1 MAETKNKIYSNLN
14 LVEFIDALKGNIDL
28 VLPLYQ
34 RDASWSEELRKS
46 FLKKIDKDK
55 TFLNSIIL
63 VKKCD
68 DSLKFEVVDGQQR
81 LLSLLINDESDLQK
95 PLEIQIN
102 SYCLRLIREFDEFL
116 DIDPIQTTCNK
127 QRLENA
133 YFNWI
138 VYDNMPSGELLFQN
152 INIDTRKLSV
162 FDEFIGRAFQTDTN
176 NEKFKFVK
184 ALKNAVA
191 MDQLGYNYNL
201 SQLKDFKDTVSVPFD
216 PVDYDWTLRLLLGH
230 CVSFTFPK
238 AKFNNIKMQNIVNDN
253 LRNELK
259 TAQPN
264 VIESIRENLAK
275 LTEAITQNRLFLS
288 RRHARSC
295 CQGENFVIDKFQ
307 LLQIY
312 LMSYDTWLPAD
323 KCRDLF
329 KLYLENPVDEQHNNA
344 ITFVTQNLDLSEKF
358 ESKAK
363 SFERKD
369 LCLGDWLLFY
379 ALNFLEDE
387 DEGKTIFINA
397 AKNIQVSN
405 GTLEK
410 IFEQIFKEMKE
421 QYSIKKFKFPRYS
434 GEIEH
439 FVAQRNSS
447 SSIDETLINSYAN
460 LCLIPNG
467 INQSLRDQSISQKAK
482 IICKQNSESKETLL
496 PKLTFTALAVTKLK
510 NDEER
515 ILNVLND
522 FWLNFTKEMQ
532 YKLKSMDN

>member
-14 LVEFIDALKGNIDL
+14 VVEFIDALTGNIDL
-28 VLPLYQ
+28 ILPLYQ

-127 QRLENA
+127 QRLKNA

-138 VYDNMPSGELLFQN
+138 VYDNMPSGEQLFQN

-288 RRHARSC
+288 RRHAKSC
-295 CQGENFVIDKFQ
+295 CQDTNIDEFQ

-312 LMSYDTWLPAD
+312 LMSYDTWLPTD

-329 KLYLENPVDEQHNNA
+329 KLYLENPDNPQQDKNKA
-344 ITFVTQNLDLSEKF
+344 ITFVIQNLDLSKNF
-358 ESKAK
+358 KSKAK
-363 SFERKD
+363 SFKRKD
-369 LCLGDWLLFY
+369 LCLSDWLLFY
-379 ALNFLEDE
+379 ALNFL
-387 DEGKTIFINA
+387 DEGKTIFIKA
-397 AKNIQVSN
+397 AKDIQVSN
-405 GTLEK
+405 GTSAE

-421 QYSIKKFKFPRYS
+421 HYSIKKFKFPRYS

-439 FVAQRNSS
+439 FVAQRNST

-467 INQSLRDQSISQKAK
+467 INQSLRDLSISQKAN
-482 IICKQNSESKETLL
+482 IICKQNKESKEIFP

>member
-1 MAETKNKIYSNLN
+1 MVETKNKIYNNQN

-28 VLPLYQ
+28 ILPLYQ
-34 RDASWSEELRKS
+34 RDVSWSEELRKS

-55 TFLNSIIL
+55 TFLNSIVL

-68 DSLKFEVVDGQQR
+68 NSLKFEVVDGQQR

-102 SYCLRLIREFDEFL
+102 SYRLRLIREFDEFL
-116 DIDPIQTTCNK
+116 DIEPIQITCNIR
-127 QRLENA
+127 RLENA

-138 VYDNMPSGELLFQN
+138 VYDNEPSGEQLFQS

-162 FDEFIGRAFQTDTN
+162 FDEFIGRAFQADTN
-176 NEKFKFVK
+176 SEKFKFVK

-191 MDQLGYNYNL
+191 RDQLGYDYDPC
-201 SQLKDFKDTVSVPFD
+201 QLKDFTDKISVPFD
-216 PVDYDWTLRLLLGH
+216 PVDFDWTLRLLLGH

-253 LRNELK
+253 LRKELK

-275 LTEAITQNRLFLS
+275 VTDAITQNRLFLS
-288 RRHARSC
+288 RRHAKSC
-295 CQGENFVIDKFQ
+295 CQDTNFVIDKFREFR

-312 LMSYDTWLPAD
+312 LMSYDTWLPTD

-329 KLYLENPVDEQHNNA
+329 KLYLENPDNPKA
-344 ITFVTQNLDLSEKF
+344 ITFVIQNLDLSKNF
-358 ESKAK
+358 KNK
-363 SFERKD
+363 TKYFDRKD
-369 LCLGDWLLFY
+369 LFLGDWLLFY
-379 ALNFLEDE
+379 ALNFLGDE
-387 DEGKTIFINA
+387 DKTIFIKA
-397 AKNIQVSN
+397 AKDIQVSN
-405 GTLEK
+405 GTSAE

-467 INQSLRDQSISQKAK
+467 INQSLRDQQISQKAK
-482 IICKQNSESKETLL
+482 IICKQNSESKEIFL

-522 FWLNFTKEMQ
+522 FWLHFTKEMQ

>member
-1 MAETKNKIYSNLN
+1 M
-14 LVEFIDALKGNIDL
+14 
-28 VLPLYQ
+28 
-34 RDASWSEELRKS
+34 
-46 FLKKIDKDK
+46 
-55 TFLNSIIL
+55 
-63 VKKCD
+63 C
-68 DSLKFEVVDGQQR
+68 
-81 LLSLLINDESDLQK
+81 
-95 PLEIQIN
+95 
-102 SYCLRLIREFDEFL
+102 
-116 DIDPIQTTCNK
+116 
-127 QRLENA
+127 LENA

-138 VYDNMPSGELLFQN
+138 VYDNMPSGEQLFQN

-201 SQLKDFKDTVSVPFD
+201 SQLKDFKDTISVPFD

-288 RRHARSC
+288 RRHARIC
-295 CQGENFVIDKFQ
+295 CQDTNIVEFQ

-312 LMSYDTWLPAD
+312 LMSYDTWLPTD
-323 KCRDLF
+323 KCMDLF
-329 KLYLENPVDEQHNNA
+329 KLYLENPDNPQQDKNKA
-344 ITFVTQNLDLSEKF
+344 ITFVTQNLDLSKKF

-405 GTLEK
+405 GTFEK
-410 IFEQIFKEMKE
+410 IFKQIFTEMKE
-421 QYSIKKFKFPRYS
+421 QYSNKKFKFPRYS

-467 INQSLRDQSISQKAK
+467 INQSLRDQSAFRKAE
-482 IICKQNSESKETLL
+482 IICAPNSESKETLL
-496 PKLTFTALAVTKLK
+496 PKLTFTALAAKKLEDEL
-510 NDEER
+510 NSDEEKL
-515 ILNVLND
+515 LNVLND